1 LKIVVLDGYTL
12 NPGDL
17 SWEQLHQ
24 LGELIVYDRTPIH
37 LIVERAQG
45 AHIILT
51 NKTPIHEIT
60 LLQLP
65 ELRYIGVLAT
75 GYDVIDVAAAS
86 QRQIMVSNV
95 PAYGTEAVAQFTI
108 ALMLE
113 LCHRIGLHSDSTREG
128 EWSSSPDWCYWNG
141 PLIQLSGKTLGL
153 IGMGRIGGKIGTIAQ
168 ALGMRVI
175 GSSRTEREMNIP
187 GFRWVPL
194 DELFTDSDVISLHCP
209 LTQQTEGIINKYT
222 IDLMKRTAFLINT
235 ARGKLI
241 VEQDLANALN
251 EGRLA
256 GAGLDVLS
264 TEPPKADNPLLSA
277 RNCIVTPHIA
287 WAATEA
293 RRRLL
298 EIAVEN
304 TKAYIMGNPQNIVNP

>member
-1 LKIVVLDGYTL
+1 MKIVVLDGYTL

-17 SWEQLHQ
+17 SWERLNQ
-24 LGELIVYDRTPIH
+24 LGELTVYDRTPMD
-37 LIVERAQG
+37 LIVERAHG
-45 AHIILT
+45 AQIILT
-51 NKTPIHEIT
+51 NKTPLSERT

-65 ELRYIGVLAT
+65 DLRFIGVLAT

-86 QRQIMVSNV
+86 QRHIMVSNV

-128 EWSSSPDWCYWNG
+128 EWSSSLDWCYWNA
-141 PLIQLSGKTLGL
+141 PLMQLSGKTLGL
-153 IGMGRIGGKIGTIAQ
+153 IGMGRIGGKVGTIAQ
-168 ALGMRVI
+168 ALGMQVV

-194 DELFTDSDVISLHCP
+194 EELFSDSDVISLHCP
-209 LTQQTEGIINKYT
+209 LTQQTEGIINKHT

-264 TEPPKADNPLLSA
+264 TEPPKANNPLLSA

-298 EIAVEN
+298 EIAVDN
-304 TKAYIMGNPQNIVNP
+304 TKAYILGSPQNIVNP